1 MNKTKLS
8 AVVGGKITL
17 KADVKSSDENLK
29 LKWSVSNKKIATV
42 SSKGVI
48 TPKKAGTVII
58 TVTSSHGITATCKVT
73 VKAAPGKITL
83 SKKQLTLKKGKTTKL
98 KYTIPKKTYTT
109 VTYKSSNSKVV
120 KVDKNGV
127 VKAVKKGKAVITVT
141 TANGKKATC
150 KVTVK

>member
-1 MNKTKLS
+1 MAGHRAAILF
-8 AVVGGKITL
+8 
-17 KADVKSSDENLK
+17 NLK

-48 TPKKAGTVII
+48 KPKKAGTVII
-58 TVTSSHGITATCKVT
+58 TVTSSDGITATCKVT